1 MRLDL
6 VIFDCDGVLVDS
18 ETTASTVV
26 AQNLSSLGWRLTT
39 QEAMRLFLGM
49 SITDMEPIIES
60 QLGHPVPAH
69 WRAQLA
75 DAILDALA
83 QNVRPIAGARA
94 MLERMNAANIGWR
107 VASNSSPE
115 EMEVKFARCGLAD
128 LTDGRAYSASTVIAA
143 GGRAKPAPDLF
154 WSAAGATPPQNCLVI
169 EDRAIGVSG
178 ATAAGMTC
186 YGFSPHGTGAQ
197 LTAAGASRIIKSL
210 EEIPGV
216 FT

>member
-60 QLGHPVPAH
+60 
-69 WRAQLA
+69 QLA

-169 EDRAIGVSG
+169 EDSAIGVSG